1 MKQLLRPLA
10 IVATVVALIAG
21 TPAAAD
27 PKNNS
32 NERIT
37 ITGSVSATPAAGAA
51 EVAIAVNTSPQT
63 NKKHFAHEI
72 KGTVIIVTLA
82 AGTSVVR
89 NGNAIP
95 IAELRAGDKV
105 TVTITG
111 RTGTA
116 APYKYVASKFIA
128 GNAGVSYPIALS
140 GVIAT
145 APSESATSIMVFVKS
160 YTTSRFMPSTNLK
173 NTTIQ
178 VTASPGAT
186 ILRNGV
192 ATPLGG
198 LNLDDRVTITITERI
213 GTAAPYTYLSNRII
227 ATSAYTAQPVT
238 VTGSIAQ
245 APTAGALSVWVYVK
259 NVAYDVGW
267 ANDTLKGTTITV
279 GLAAGAIVTRNG
291 ESTTLSGLKLDDR
304 VTLTLTERVGT
315 AAPYTYLASRVT
327 ATGFTTYPFTVR
339 GTLVSIPD
347 AGTNRLF
354 VYVQSILDD
363 GDHHAFANALK
374 GTAIIVS
381 MAPGG
386 VITRNGATT
395 TMASLRFND
404 TIVVTI
410 ADRTGT
416 TEPFTYLASRVT
428 ATGPA

>member
-198 LNLDDRVTITITERI
+198 LKLDDRVTITITERV

-267 ANDTLKGTTITV
+267 ANDSLKGTTIQVSTASG
-279 GLAAGAIVTRNG
+279 GLVTRNG
-291 ESTTLSGLKLDDR
+291 EATTLANLRLDDR
-304 VTLTLTERVGT
+304 VTLTLTERLGT
-315 AAPYTYLASRVT
+315 ASPYVYLASRIN
-327 ATGFTTYPFTVR
+327 ATGYTSFPFTVSAVLASMPD
-339 GTLVSIPD
+339 TSTTQVMAYVKSIVD
-347 AGTNRLF
+347 NDEHNA
-354 VYVQSILDD
+354 Y
-363 GDHHAFANALK
+363 ANALR
-374 GTAIIVS
+374 GTVIIVRPAS
-381 MAPGG
+381 GA
-386 VITRNGATT
+386 VITRDGATT
-395 TMASLRFND
+395 TLAGLRLND
-404 TIVVTI
+404 TMTI
-410 ADRTGT
+410 TITERLGT
-416 TEPFTYLASRVT
+416 TEPFTWSTNRIVAAS
-428 ATGPA
+428 